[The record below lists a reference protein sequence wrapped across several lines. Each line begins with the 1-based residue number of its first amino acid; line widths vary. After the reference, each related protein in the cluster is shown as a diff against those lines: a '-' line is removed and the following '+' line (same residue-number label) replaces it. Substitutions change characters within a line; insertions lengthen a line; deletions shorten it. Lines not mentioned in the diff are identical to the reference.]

1 MELVIEM
8 HKLFFIIMIGL
19 IVSMSA
25 CSEEEVEILSAPSV
39 PTIEELEAKV
49 IENCYIVRDALEEY
63 RAHND
68 RACPVD
74 IYTDTNDLGLTL
86 IDLLPDGQ
94 LLENPF
100 TGERTEPIDTIATE
114 PGQTGYYMRSPWMPF
129 LYYINGIGESLTIAE
144 LSNLEELEWKVIQN
158 CLAVREAAEMW
169 ATLSGGIYPSNVGV
183 STTPGGYTL
192 TSLLPDG
199 HLLENPFTGCAT
211 EPVDACAAN
220 PGETGYN
227 PIVQNLLD
235 AGYTITGT
243 GALAN
248 ITILTFSYSP
258 LYTCI
263 TIYGEVIYCTD

>member
-1 MELVIEM
+1 MGTPYSGGEGVTGDESSPQEM
-8 HKLFFIIMIGL
+8 Y
-19 IVSMSA
+19 
-25 CSEEEVEILSAPSV
+25 
-39 PTIEELEAKV
+39 PTIHESIAA
-49 IENCYIVRDALEEY
+49 IVNILFILAIL
-63 RAHND
+63 H
-68 RACPVD
+68 
-74 IYTDTNDLGLTL
+74 L
-86 IDLLPDGQ
+86 
-94 LLENPF
+94 F
-100 TGERTEPIDTIATE
+100 
-114 PGQTGYYMRSPWMPF
+114 
-129 LYYINGIGESLTIAE
+129 YINGIGESSTIAE
-144 LSNLEELEWKVIQN
+144 LSNLEELETKVIQN

-199 HLLENPFTGCAT
+199 HMLENPFTGCAT

-243 GALAN
+243 GALAG